1 MVVYCIA
8 NIETMSRLS
17 TYTLRGTR
25 MSPKRTNVETGSA
38 EFVVGRD
45 VNPVEYLLGS
55 VAACV
60 NSTGTMVARD
70 MDLDIESLDITVEGS
85 VDYAR
90 YHGDVTDTRPGL
102 QALTITVD
110 ISADAAQETIEH
122 WLEDV
127 KRRCPITDTIANET
141 PLDLSLADS
150 TSAPHD

>member
-1 MVVYCIA
+1 
-8 NIETMSRLS
+8 
-17 TYTLRGTR
+17 

-55 VAACV
+55 VVACV